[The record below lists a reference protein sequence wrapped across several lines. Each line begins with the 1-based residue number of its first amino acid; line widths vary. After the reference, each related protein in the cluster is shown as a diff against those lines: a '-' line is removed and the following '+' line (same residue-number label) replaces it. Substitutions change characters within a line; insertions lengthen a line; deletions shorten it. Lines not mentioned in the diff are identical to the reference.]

1 MQISDIEVKKILG
14 SKQLISEI
22 VEIGEA
28 RSTEEDHKLVKK
40 ITQDVIEMPDRED
53 RIAELKAKIES
64 GQYTVTGEEI
74 ADTMIRRAIADH
86 VR

>member
-14 SKQLISEI
+14 SKQLVQEI

-28 RSTEEDHKLVKK
+28 RSAEEDRQIVKK
-40 ITQDVIEMPDRED
+40 VTKAVIEMPDRED
-53 RIAELKAKIES
+53 RIAELKAKVEAGEYGVS
-64 GQYTVTGEEI
+64 GEEI
-74 ADTMIRRAIADH
+74 ADSMIRRSIADH

>member
-64 GQYTVTGEEI
+64 GQYNVTGEEI